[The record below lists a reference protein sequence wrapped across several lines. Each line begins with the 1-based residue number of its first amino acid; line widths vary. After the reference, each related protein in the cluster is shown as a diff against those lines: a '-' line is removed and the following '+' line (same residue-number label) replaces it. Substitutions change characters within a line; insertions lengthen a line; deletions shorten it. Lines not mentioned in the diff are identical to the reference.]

1 MGNLQSGA
9 PMEKQP
15 MTQCLRAV
23 TLEIKPLAVLLGGT
37 SHPSTAPSQ
46 PHLLYGFLSFAT
58 QKGLLFKV

>member
-1 MGNLQSGA
+1 
-9 PMEKQP
+9 MEKQP

-23 TLEIKPLAVLLGGT
+23 TLETKPLAVLLGGT
-37 SHPSTAPSQ
+37 SHPSAAPSQ

>member
-23 TLEIKPLAVLLGGT
+23 TLEIKPLAVLGGT
-37 SHPSTAPSQ
+37 SHPSAAPSQ
-46 PHLLYGFLSFAT
+46 PRLLYGFLSFAT
-58 QKGLLFKV
+58 QKGLLVKV